1 MTNFNDGVVGYAVL
15 ILLLVAVTLVV
26 LIRYRAILEIL
37 KHRGTC
43 GEHTR
48 AEDEEMQRDP
58 EV

>member
-1 MTNFNDGVVGYAVL
+1 MTNFNDGGVGCAVL
-15 ILLLVAVTLVV
+15 ILLLVAVILVV

-37 KHRGTC
+37 KQRGIC

-48 AEDEEMQRDP
+48 AEDEEMRRDL